1 MKKLTIYVLCALMTL
16 SLVACGGK
24 NKTQD
29 ANGVIGGDPATWRPV
44 EDETTVQPASPFI
57 DCSTLEEAA
66 HIAGFDMTIPE
77 TIEGYSTRIIQA
89 IDNEMIQ
96 AIYTADENDIMI
108 RKAALKEDI
117 SGDYT
122 TYDSEEKITVDDV
135 EITVKGYGET
145 KYLATWINGEF
156 SYSVQ
161 VSVGTDMESIMEL
174 VHTVK

>member
-1 MKKLTIYVLCALMTL
+1 
-16 SLVACGGK
+16 
-24 NKTQD
+24 
-29 ANGVIGGDPATWRPV
+29 
-44 EDETTVQPASPFI
+44 
-57 DCSTLEEAA
+57 
-66 HIAGFDMTIPE
+66 
-77 TIEGYSTRIIQA
+77 
-89 IDNEMIQ
+89 MIQ

-108 RKAALKEDI
+108 RKVALKEDI

-135 EITVKGYGET
+135 EITVKGHGEI

>member
-1 MKKLTIYVLCALMTL
+1 
-16 SLVACGGK
+16 
-24 NKTQD
+24 
-29 ANGVIGGDPATWRPV
+29 
-44 EDETTVQPASPFI
+44 
-57 DCSTLEEAA
+57 
-66 HIAGFDMTIPE
+66 
-77 TIEGYSTRIIQA
+77 
-89 IDNEMIQ
+89 MIQ

-135 EITVKGYGET
+135 EIIVKGYGET
-145 KYLATWINGEF
+145 KYLAIWINSEF

-174 VHTVK
+174 IHIVK